1 MPPEA
6 RQKLKDKLQAIE
18 DAVTRQELLKA
29 IEAML
34 VFEKNLGKRTE
45 AELTAIKKAV
55 DSAIERMH
63 TIAVNEAETVVGQA
77 REELVAKFD
86 EDMSKMMLEHESMMA
101 ECDAKMA
108 GMKDGEDGIDAD
120 EQKVIEAVLAQI
132 PPVKELEPETPESVR
147 DKLESIE
154 VEENKLAI
162 SAIRNLEEELKKLRK
177 QITDISSRP
186 VVGGLASRDIVK
198 NYDISSQLNGVTKT
212 FQTPAMFRVITVMLS
227 STPSALRENVD
238 YTWTDTSITF
248 TSEIEAS
255 TSLASGQSAIILYT
269 SL

>member
-1 MPPEA
+1 MEEDA
-6 RQKLKDKLQAIE
+6 RQTLAKQLKAIK
-18 DAVTRQELLKA
+18 DAVTMTQLSKA

-34 VFEKNLGKRTE
+34 LFEKNLGKRTE
-45 AELTAIKKAV
+45 TELTAIKKAV
-55 DSAIERMH
+55 DTAIERIQ
-63 TIAVNEAETVVGQA
+63 TIAQKESETSKQEIMDYCDNMMNEMRLT
-77 REELVAKFD
+77 
-86 EDMSKMMLEHESMMA
+86 HESMMA
-101 ECDAKMA
+101 ECDQKMSEV
-108 GMKDGEDGIDAD
+108 KDGEDGMDAD

-162 SAIRNLEEELKKLRK
+162 SAIRDLEEELKKLRK
-177 QITDISSRP
+177 QISEISSRP
-186 VVGGLASRDIVK
+186 VGGIASRDIVK

-238 YTWTDTSITF
+238 YTWTDTTLTF

-269 SL
+269 SI

>member
-18 DAVTRQELLKA
+18 DAVTRQDLAKA

-34 VFEKNLGKRTE
+34 EFEKNLGKRTE

-55 DSAIERMH
+55 DSAIERIQTLAQKESETSKQEIMDYCDNMM
-63 TIAVNEAETVVGQA
+63 NEMRLT
-77 REELVAKFD
+77 
-86 EDMSKMMLEHESMMA
+86 HESMMA
-101 ECDAKMA
+101 ECDQKMSEV
-108 GMKDGEDGIDAD
+108 KDGEDGEDGMDAD

-177 QITDISSRP
+177 QISEISSRP
-186 VVGGLASRDIVK
+186 VGGIASRDIVK

-238 YTWTDTSITF
+238 YTWSDTSLTF

-269 SL
+269 SI